1 MVQQNL
7 QSSDLDVSACLAQ
20 SLFKISRIHDLVS
33 VDHA

>member
-1 MVQQNL
+1 MVQPNL

-20 SLFKISRIHDLVS
+20 SLSKSSRIDDLVS